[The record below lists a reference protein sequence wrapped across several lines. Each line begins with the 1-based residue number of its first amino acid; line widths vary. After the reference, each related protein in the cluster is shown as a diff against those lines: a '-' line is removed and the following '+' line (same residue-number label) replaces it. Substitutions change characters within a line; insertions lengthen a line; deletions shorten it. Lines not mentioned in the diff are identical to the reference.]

1 MDYFTIRQR
10 DKCDLYNIASK
21 RDCVAIKFTINKL
34 LALERKEVHSTALTP
49 VKVSKDITA
58 KLPAVNVQGRRALIM
73 IIINP
78 FLTAF
83 PEALL
88 GKRYHLE
95 L

>member
-1 MDYFTIRQR
+1 MALFKI
-10 DKCDLYNIASK
+10 YNKQTSYPEK
-21 RDCVAIKFTINKL
+21 
-34 LALERKEVHSTALTP
+34 KESHPTALTP

-58 KLPAVNVQGRRALIM
+58 KLPAVNVHGRRALIM

-83 PEALL
+83 PGPLL